1 MPEVP
6 ANPAP
11 LSAEEKSR
19 LVKKIVAE
27 VEIAAKA
34 RDFRRADALR
44 DKLVEVDPMALGEI
58 IKVNGMIDE
67 EKTAAIDRDHLA
79 RWSKLYDDL
88 SEEERNCLFYSMK
101 KVVVPPKKLLLS
113 HGSMNSRLFFIDRG
127 QVTIFFPKGDQN
139 IVLAQLGRGDILGE
153 YTFATISLCS
163 ASAVTHSEVEL
174 MYLDS
179 SVTGSWEEQYPGL
192 YEKLIDFCLKNGRVD
207 EIIRNKKM
215 EKRQHVRYLAEGV
228 VNATV
233 LNREGQ
239 KSDIVFRGGLTD
251 ISMAGTCFSIR
262 CGKKATA
269 RALLARHM
277 LLSFACGTEEN
288 PIAFQAIGKVVRVSF
303 HLYDDYSVHV
313 QFNKQLPEEHIRKV
327 ASSKA

>member
-1 MPEVP
+1 MSEAP
-6 ANPAP
+6 ANPTP
-11 LSAEEKSR
+11 LSAEEKSQ
-19 LVKKIVAE
+19 LVRKIVAE
-27 VEIAAKA
+27 IEAAARA

-44 DKLVEVDPMALGEI
+44 DRLVEVDPMALSEI
-58 IKVNGMIDE
+58 IKVNGLIEE

-79 RWSKLYDDL
+79 LWGKLYDNL
-88 SEEERNCLFYSMK
+88 SEEERNCLFYSLK
-101 KVVVPPKKLLLS
+101 KAVVPPKKLLLS
-113 HGSMNSRLFFIDRG
+113 HGAMNSRLFFIDRG

-179 SVTGSWEEQYPGL
+179 SVTASWEEQYPGL

-228 VNATV
+228 VNAVV
-233 LNREGQ
+233 LTRDGQ
-239 KSDIVFRGGLTD
+239 KSDIVFRGRLTD

-262 CGKKATA
+262 CSKKATA
-269 RALLARHM
+269 RALLAMPM

-313 QFNKQLPEEHIRKV
+313 QFSKHLPEEQIRRV
-327 ASSKA
+327 ASGKA

>member
-1 MPEVP
+1 MSEAP
-6 ANPAP
+6 ANPVP

-19 LVKKIVAE
+19 LVDKIVAE
-27 VEIAAKA
+27 VKAALQA
-34 RDFRRADALR
+34 REFIRADALR

-58 IKVNGMIDE
+58 IKVNGLIE
-67 EKTAAIDRDHLA
+67 KEKTAAIDRDHLA
-79 RWSKLYDDL
+79 IWSKLYDDL

-101 KVVVPPKKLLLS
+101 KAVVPPKKLLLS
-113 HGSMNSRLFFIDRG
+113 HGALNSRLFFIDRG
-127 QVTIFFPKGDQN
+127 QVTIFFPKGEQN

-174 MYLDS
+174 MYLDTK
-179 SVTGSWEEQYPGL
+179 VTSSWEEQYPGL
-192 YEKLIDFCLKNGRVD
+192 YEKLVDFCLKHGRVD

-215 EKRQHVRYLAEGV
+215 EKRQHIRYMAEGAVSAV
-228 VNATV
+228 VLTK
-233 LNREGQ
+233 EGQ
-239 KSDIVFRGGLTD
+239 KSDVIFRGNLTD

-269 RALLARHM
+269 RALLARH
-277 LLSFACGTEEN
+277 LLLTFACGAQEN
-288 PIAFQAIGKVVRVSF
+288 PISFQAIGKVVRVSF

-313 QFNKQLPEEHIRKV
+313 QLNKNLPEEQIRRV
-327 ASSKA
+327 ASSRA